1 VVVETPSLIS
11 KFIGETGSQL
21 AELFRLARR
30 HAGGVALFF
39 DELDALAAAR
49 KEGGGSGGGEKNNI
63 VIALLQLMD
72 RHNGLIFAATNRPDA
87 IDPAI
92 WRRFQLQIEV
102 GLPGA
107 TERFAIVKRYIAPF
121 RVSDETISAVS
132 DALAGAAP
140 ALIREVAESI
150 KRDLVLGPR
159 LNHDLSPAAMFGR
172 IRVSSSPAR
181 EMPTPPLWDEDA
193 SDDVLVRLS
202 KAPWPPALETA

>member
-1 VVVETPSLIS
+1 ML
-11 KFIGETGSQL
+11 Q
-21 AELFRLARR
+21 
-30 HAGGVALFF
+30 ALG
-39 DELDALAAAR
+39 DLAASR
-49 KEGGGSGGGEKNNI
+49 P
-63 VIALLQLMD
+63 
-72 RHNGLIFAATNRPDA
+72 HTGLPSAKTVRPSSFFFPRPGRTKKYRPDA